1 MIEKSPILIT
11 GIARSGT
18 SMVAGIINICG
29 AFGGEMSGANL
40 NNQKGMFENSDIR
53 NKVVKPYLRGI
64 GVDPLGQNP
73 LPDTDRIPI
82 PGDWRKRVEDVF
94 EKQGYKGGPWFY
106 KGAKMVLMWPVW
118 NYAFPNAKWVI
129 VRRRS
134 PDIVDSC
141 LKTSFMRAFD
151 DSEGWNGW
159 IREHEKRFAQMYE
172 TGLNLHV
179 IWPERIIHGDYT
191 QMYQLIEWLGLEY
204 KAQDIVNFIEPK
216 LWKARKKQ
224 KVV

>member
-1 MIEKSPILIT
+1 
-11 GIARSGT
+11 
-18 SMVAGIINICG
+18 
-29 AFGGEMSGANL
+29 
-40 NNQKGMFENSDIR
+40 
-53 NKVVKPYLRGI
+53 
-64 GVDPLGQNP
+64 
-73 LPDTDRIPI
+73 
-82 PGDWRKRVEDVF
+82 
-94 EKQGYKGGPWFY
+94 
-106 KGAKMVLMWPVW
+106 LMWPVW
-118 NYAFPNAKWVI
+118 NYAFPNAKWVV

-216 LWKARKKQ
+216 LWKARLKQ
-224 KVV
+224 KIE